1 MASLSTPSMTMRPP
15 ARQQPAIEVDG
26 LVKRYRKAERN
37 AVDGISFEVAPG
49 EFFALL
55 GPNGAGKTTT
65 LSILTT
71 TLAPTAGRA
80 LIDGLDVVA
89 DAPAV
94 RQRVG
99 IIFQRPSLD
108 KNLTGE
114 ENVRFHAIL
123 YGLYGYAPAYG
134 LMAPGYRR
142 QVEEWAELLGLGRDI
157 FAPVR
162 TYSGGMLRKLEIVRS
177 LVHRPRV
184 LFLDEPTTGLDAPSR
199 RALWSYLRDV
209 RATSETTIVLTSH
222 YLEEAEQADRICV
235 IDAGTVVAT
244 GSPTELTSALAS
256 EYLRVDAADRA
267 GLRNELERLGL
278 RPSGDGPLRID
289 VPAADTHAVLRSIQT
304 PLTLV
309 RTHAPSLEDAYLEIV
324 SRAELGPDAMGVE
337 DGGGADKSAGAE
349 ESAGA
354 AGGSRDLGAT
364 DDPAGSVGSRG

>member
-1 MASLSTPSMTMRPP
+1 VAVTSPSLRRADQASDRLAPGANPI
-15 ARQQPAIEVDG
+15 IEVDG
-26 LVKRYRKAERN
+26 LVKRYRKADRN
-37 AVDGISFEVAPG
+37 AVDGISFSVEPG

-80 LIDGLDVVA
+80 RIDGLDVVA
-89 DAPAV
+89 EAATV

-123 YGLYGYAPAYG
+123 YGLYPYAPGYR

-142 QVEEWAELLGLGRDI
+142 QVEDWAALLGLGRDV
-157 FAPVR
+157 FKPVR

-209 RATSETTIVLTSH
+209 RATNGTTIVLTSH

-235 IDAGTVVAT
+235 VNEGRIVAT
-244 GSPTELTSALAS
+244 GAPADLTAALAS
-256 EYLRVDAADRA
+256 EYLLVDADDRA
-267 GLRNELERLGL
+267 RLRAELVRLGHE
-278 RPSGDGPLRID
+278 PSGDGPFRID
-289 VPAADTHAVLRSIQT
+289 VGTGDVHDVMRAIET

-324 SRAELGPDAMGVE
+324 SRAELGDEALGLAP
-337 DGGGADKSAGAE
+337 GADDEDAE
-349 ESAGA
+349 EAR
-354 AGGSRDLGAT
+354 GG
-364 DDPAGSVGSRG
+364 